1 MRNPQLSPL
10 GALTHLLTTEGVSRM
25 MLTRILDTAALLLT
39 ATAGEIKKT
48 PLLQGKKVLSLV
60 DQDIADQA
68 PAVMRVFKSA
78 AQSLSAEWLG
88 IQTLPSASRL
98 FLADTKA
105 EIDADIVVLRTQ
117 ASGAPYLIAQH
128 VRPQVH
134 IINAGD
140 GSHADPMRAL
150 MDMYM
155 IRRVK
160 KDFAPLTVVL
170 VGAVLHSR
178 QARSCIHALTTLCV
192 AEVRV
197 VAPMTLL
204 PEGLAQLGVRA
215 YTDLAQGLRNADV
228 VIMLDQESDESDH
241 TYIPSVQEYVKCY
254 GLTEE
259 KLAYAKGDCLV
270 LGVEAQCLARETSGI
285 AVSMAVMSLMT
296 GVSL

>member
-1 MRNPQLSPL
+1 MRNPQLNPR
-10 GALTHLLTTEGVSRM
+10 GALTHLLTTEGVSRLI
-25 MLTRILDTAALLLT
+25 LTRILDTTELFLT
-39 ATAGEIKKT
+39 TTEGEIKKT
-48 PLLQGKKVLSLV
+48 PLLQGKKVVSLV
-60 DQDIADQA
+60 DQGIADQA
-68 PAVMRVFKSA
+68 PAVMRVFERA
-78 AQSLSAEWLG
+78 AKSLSAEWCG
-88 IQTLPSASRL
+88 IQTLSRTSKP
-98 FLADTKA
+98 FLADFYA
-105 EIDADIVVLRTQ
+105 DLDADLVVLRTQ

-128 VRPQVH
+128 VKPHVH

-140 GSHADPMRAL
+140 GSHADPTRAL
-150 MDMYM
+150 MDMHT

-197 VAPMTLL
+197 VAPLTLL

-228 VIMLDQESDESDH
+228 VIMLDQEPDETQHS
-241 TYIPSVQEYVKCY
+241 YIPSVKEYVQCY

-259 KLAYAKGDCLV
+259 KLSYAKPDCLI
-270 LGVEAQCLARETSGI
+270 LGTEAQRLASEATGI
-285 AVSMAVMSLMT
+285 AVHMAVMSLVA
-296 GVSL
+296 GVSP

>member
-1 MRNPQLSPL
+1 MRNPQLNPR

-25 MLTRILDTAALLLT
+25 LLTRILD
-39 ATAGEIKKT
+39 ATELFFTPTESEIKKI

-60 DQDIADQA
+60 DQDIAAQA
-68 PAVMRVFKSA
+68 PAVMRGFERA
-78 AQSLSAEWLG
+78 AQSLSAEWCG
-88 IQTLPSASRL
+88 IQTLPSTSKS
-98 FLADTKA
+98 FLASL
-105 EIDADIVVLRTQ
+105 DADIVVLRTQ

-128 VRPQVH
+128 VGPHVH

-140 GSHADPMRAL
+140 GSHADPTRAL
-150 MDMYM
+150 MDMYT

-160 KDFAPLTVVL
+160 KDFAHLTVVL

-197 VAPMTLL
+197 VAPLTLL

-215 YTDLAQGLRNADV
+215 FTDLALGLQNADV
-228 VIMLDQESDESDH
+228 VIMLDHEPGETDH

-254 GLTEE
+254 GLIEE
-259 KLAYAKGDCLV
+259 KLADAQDDCLV
-270 LGVEAQCLARETSGI
+270 LGGQAQRVEQETTGI
-285 AVSMAVMSLMT
+285 AVRMAVMSLVV
-296 GVSL
+296 GVSA

>member
-1 MRNPQLSPL
+1 MRNPQLNPL

-39 ATAGEIKKT
+39 ATEGEIKKT

-88 IQTLPSASRL
+88 IQTLPSVSRS
-98 FLADTKA
+98 FLAD
-105 EIDADIVVLRTQ
+105 IDADIVVLRTQ

-128 VRPQVH
+128 VRPHVH

-197 VAPMTLL
+197 VAPLTLL

-228 VIMLDQESDESDH
+228 VIMLDQESDETEH

-270 LGVEAQCLARETSGI
+270 LGVEAQCLAREASGI

>member
-1 MRNPQLSPL
+1 MRNPQLNPR
-10 GALTHLLTTEGVSRM
+10 GALTHLLTTEGVSRII
-25 MLTRILDTAALLLT
+25 LTRILDTTELFL
-39 ATAGEIKKT
+39 ATTQDELIKT
-48 PLLQGKKVLSLV
+48 PLLQGKKVLGLV

-68 PAVMRVFKSA
+68 PVVMSVFEHA
-78 AQSLSAEWLG
+78 AKSLSADWCG
-88 IQTLPSASRL
+88 IQTLSSTSKS
-98 FLADTKA
+98 FLADFYA
-105 EIDADIVVLRTQ
+105 DLDADMVVLRTQ
-117 ASGAPYLIAQH
+117 ASGASYLIAQH
-128 VRPQVH
+128 VGPHVH

-140 GSHADPMRAL
+140 GSHADPTRAL
-150 MDMYM
+150 MDMFT

-197 VAPMTLL
+197 VAPLTLL

-228 VIMLDQESDESDH
+228 VFMLDQESEETEH

-259 KLAYAKGDCLV
+259 KLSYAKPDCLI
-270 LGVEAQCLARETSGI
+270 LGTEAQRTVSEVTGI
-285 AVSMAVMSLMT
+285 AVRMAVMSLIA

>member
-1 MRNPQLSPL
+1 MRNPQLNPR

-25 MLTRILDTAALLLT
+25 ILTRILD
-39 ATAGEIKKT
+39 ATELFFTPTESEIKKI

-60 DQDIADQA
+60 DQDIAAQA
-68 PAVMRVFKSA
+68 PAVMRGFERA
-78 AQSLSAEWLG
+78 AQSLSAEWCG
-88 IQTLPSASRL
+88 IQTLPSTSKS
-98 FLADTKA
+98 FLASL
-105 EIDADIVVLRTQ
+105 DADIVVLRTQ

-128 VRPQVH
+128 VGPHVH

-140 GSHADPMRAL
+140 GSHADPTRAL
-150 MDMYM
+150 MDMYT

-160 KDFAPLTVVL
+160 KDFAHLTVVL

-197 VAPMTLL
+197 VAPLTLL

-215 YTDLAQGLRNADV
+215 FTDLALGLQNADV
-228 VIMLDQESDESDH
+228 VIMLDHEPGETDH

-254 GLTEE
+254 GLIEE
-259 KLAYAKGDCLV
+259 KLADAQDDCLV
-270 LGVEAQCLARETSGI
+270 LGGQAQRVEQETTGI
-285 AVSMAVMSLMT
+285 AVRMAVMSLVV
-296 GVSL
+296 GVSA

>member
-1 MRNPQLSPL
+1 MRNPQLNPR

-25 MLTRILDTAALLLT
+25 ILTRILDTTELFL
-39 ATAGEIKKT
+39 ATTQDELIKT
-48 PLLQGKKVLSLV
+48 PLLQGKKVLGLV

-68 PAVMRVFKSA
+68 PVVMSVFEHA
-78 AQSLSAEWLG
+78 AKSLSAEWLG
-88 IQTLPSASRL
+88 FQTLPSLSKP
-98 FLADTKA
+98 FLADFYA
-105 EIDADIVVLRTQ
+105 DLDADMVVLRTQ

-128 VRPQVH
+128 VGPHVH

-140 GSHADPMRAL
+140 GSHADPTRAL
-150 MDMYM
+150 MDMFT

-197 VAPMTLL
+197 VAPLTLL

-228 VIMLDQESDESDH
+228 VIMLDQESGETEH

-259 KLAYAKGDCLV
+259 KLSYAKPDCLI
-270 LGVEAQCLARETSGI
+270 LGIEAQRTVSEVTGI
-285 AVSMAVMSLMT
+285 AVSMAVMSLIA

>member
-1 MRNPQLSPL
+1 MRNPQLTPR

-25 MLTRILDTAALLLT
+25 ILTRILD
-39 ATAGEIKKT
+39 ATELFFTPTESEIKKI

-60 DQDIADQA
+60 DQDIAAQA
-68 PAVMRVFKSA
+68 PAVMRGFERA
-78 AQSLSAEWLG
+78 AQSLSAEWCG
-88 IQTLPSASRL
+88 IQTLPSTSKS
-98 FLADTKA
+98 FLASL
-105 EIDADIVVLRTQ
+105 DADIVVLRTQ

-128 VRPQVH
+128 VGPHVH

-140 GSHADPMRAL
+140 GSHADPTRAL
-150 MDMYM
+150 MDMYT

-160 KDFAPLTVVL
+160 KDFAHLTVVL

-197 VAPMTLL
+197 VAPLTLL

-215 YTDLAQGLRNADV
+215 FTDLALGLQNADV
-228 VIMLDQESDESDH
+228 VIMLDHEPGETDH

-259 KLAYAKGDCLV
+259 KLADAQDDCLV
-270 LGVEAQCLARETSGI
+270 LGGQAQRVEQETTGI
-285 AVSMAVMSLMT
+285 AVRMAVMSLVV
-296 GVSL
+296 GVSA

>member
-1 MRNPQLSPL
+1 MRNPQLNPR

-25 MLTRILDTAALLLT
+25 ILTRILDTTELFL
-39 ATAGEIKKT
+39 ATTQDELIKT
-48 PLLQGKKVLSLV
+48 PLLQGKKVLGLV

-68 PAVMRVFKSA
+68 PVVMSVFEHA
-78 AQSLSAEWLG
+78 AKSLSAEWLG
-88 IQTLPSASRL
+88 IQTLPSLSKP
-98 FLADTKA
+98 FLADFYA
-105 EIDADIVVLRTQ
+105 DLDADMVVLRTQ

-128 VRPQVH
+128 VGPHVH

-140 GSHADPMRAL
+140 GSHADPTRAL
-150 MDMYM
+150 MDMFT

-160 KDFAPLTVVL
+160 KDFASLTVVL

-197 VAPMTLL
+197 VAPLTLL

-228 VIMLDQESDESDH
+228 VIMLDQESDETEH

-259 KLAYAKGDCLV
+259 KLSYAKPDCLI
-270 LGVEAQCLARETSGI
+270 LGIEAQRTVNEVTGI
-285 AVSMAVMSLMT
+285 AVRMAVMSLIA